1 MRTGYLAMC
10 CGAVILYSTAARA
23 AIFTGEDRTPTVEIA
38 AGFDDKKT
46 STLNDFSDGNQTPSV
61 TDDNSSITATATV
74 DALTSYTATQYN
86 YNIQAVSDAKLTVTN
101 AFFDSDLSFHF
112 DTESAYDASGTVAFT
127 QATTGGGLVPAA
139 TVELRLFQSGNEFRD
154 LFLSSSGPFDFSGV
168 LPAGDYTIRIQL
180 VTRANRHRHRRARQH
195 RKRHHLADW
204 HIQRSRT
211 GQPAAA
217 RHRGRRNGG
226 LRNAGSE
233 VSDRGARE
241 AQDQTSGCTI
251 SMRMTTIPPARIQ

>member
-86 YNIQAVSDAKLTVTN
+86 YNIQAVSDANLHDGRSSVTN

-168 LPAGDYTIRIQL
+168 LPAGDYTIRFQVVAQSGSVFGVPASTAN
-180 VTRANRHRHRRARQH
+180 VTTSLIGTFSVPEPASLLP
-195 RKRHHLADW
+195 LA
-204 HIQRSRT
+204 T
-211 GQPAAA
+211 AAA
-217 RHRGRRNGG
+217 ATG
-226 LRNAGSE
+226 LR
-233 VSDRGARE
+233 RR
-241 AQDQTSGCTI
+241 
-251 SMRMTTIPPARIQ
+251 RR